1 VSSLAILNL
10 PNLISLLRIAVIPVF
25 LVLLTAERYT
35 GALVLFALTAA
46 TDSLD
51 GAIARFTNTRT
62 TFGAY
67 IDPLA
72 DKLLLT
78 SSFLVLAFLRFVPSW
93 LTILVVSRDL
103 IILAGFVRLFSITK
117 HFITVPLPSL
127 VGKASTFL
135 QLLTVTL
142 TLLSLH
148 DPDWSL
154 PLLRQGVIFLAGG
167 TTALSG
173 FQYLQRFR
181 RLYQER
187 LGPGEQEAQ
196 KDLSLNSEKSAQE
209 KEEERRYV
217 AKAR

>member
-1 VSSLAILNL
+1 MSSAVVLNL

-51 GAIARFTNTRT
+51 GAIARLTNTRT

-78 SSFLVLAFLRFVPSW
+78 SSFLVLAFLGFVPRW
-93 LTILVVSRDL
+93 LALLVVSRDM
-103 IILAGFVRLFSITK
+103 IILIGFVRLF
-117 HFITVPLPSL
+117 FITELLVAVPPPSL

-173 FQYLQRFR
+173 FQYLYRFQ

-187 LGPGEQEAQ
+187 LGLSEQEAQ
-196 KDLSLNSEKSAQE
+196 KVSSLDSGKSDQE